1 MTPTSADRKL
11 AEYRVNRIPD
21 LPQTRWDA
29 AQLDAVVDHFT
40 TAIAEAR
47 AEGRAEAEA
56 EYMRSDGHLPL
67 PDVDFDA
74 GASRGRH

>member
-40 TAIAEAR
+40 TAIAE
-47 AEGRAEAEA
+47 GRAEAEA
-56 EYMRSDGHLPL
+56 EYMRSHGHLPL
-67 PDVDFDA
+67 PAVAFDA